1 MKLSHNTKGF
11 TLVEIMIVV
20 VIIGLLA
27 AMAIP
32 AFQKVRTNSQD
43 KAVLNNARQLSAGAD
58 QYYLENGVSTVILSD
73 LLGPTSYVKAL
84 NSVAKETYPA
94 GFSQGTTI
102 TIQSIAGTHTI
113 TYAP

>member
-1 MKLSHNTKGF
+1 MKINSNNKGF

-43 KAVLNNARQLSAGAD
+43 KAVLNNARQISAGAD
-58 QYYLENGVSTVILSD
+58 QYYLENGVSTVVLTD

-84 NSVAKETYPA
+84 NSVANETYPA
-94 GFSQGTTI
+94 DFTQAITI
-102 TIQSIAGTHTI
+102 TIQSVAGVRTI

>member
-1 MKLSHNTKGF
+1 MNNKNKGF

-27 AMAIP
+27 SMAIP

-43 KAVLNNARQLSAGAD
+43 KAVLNNARQLSAASD
-58 QYYLENGVSTVILSD
+58 QYYLENGVSTVTITD
-73 LLGPTSYVKAL
+73 LVGPTTYVKAL
-84 NSVAKETYPA
+84 NSVALETYPS

-102 TIQSIAGTHTI
+102 TIQSIAGSRTI
-113 TYAP
+113 TYSP

>member
-1 MKLSHNTKGF
+1 MKKNTSKGF

-32 AFQKVRTNSQD
+32 AFQKVRQSSQD

-58 QYYLENGVSTVILSD
+58 QYFLENGVSSVASTNLVGAD
-73 LLGPTSYVKAL
+73 KYVKAV
-84 NSVAKETYPA
+84 NTVAGETYPA
-94 GFSQGTTI
+94 GFTQGQAI
-102 TIQSIAGTHTI
+102 TISGVAGARTI

>member
-58 QYYLENGVSTVILSD
+58 QYYLENGVSSVTLTD
-73 LLGPTSYVKAL
+73 LIGPTTYVKAL
-84 NSVAKETYPA
+84 NSVANETYPSV
-94 GFSQGTTI
+94 FTQGITI
-102 TIQSIAGTHTI
+102 TIAAVAGTRTI

>member
-1 MKLSHNTKGF
+1 MKKNTSKGF

-32 AFQKVRTNSQD
+32 AFQKVRQSSQD

-58 QYYLENGVSTVILSD
+58 QYFLENGVSSVLSAD
-73 LLGPTSYVKAL
+73 LVGADKYVKAV
-84 NSVAKETYPA
+84 NTVAGETYPT
-94 GFSQGTTI
+94 GFTQGQAI
-102 TIQSIAGTHTI
+102 TIAAVAGARTI